1 MKAPKYWEN
10 GCGGLMSAL
19 LSPLGWLFGVGT
31 QMNQS
36 AASPIQAPVPV
47 LCIGNAVVGGAGKT
61 PIAIDIGKRLLDA
74 GVNVH
79 YLSRGYGGSEQ
90 GPHLVDPVS
99 DKATRVG
106 DEPLLLA
113 QVAPTW
119 ISRDRVKGAIA
130 MVEAGA
136 KAILMDDGFQNP
148 SLLKDI
154 SLCVID
160 GTYGIGNGRVMP
172 AGPLREEFEH
182 SLQKSNAIV
191 IMGTDRTGMVELI
204 KETTPD
210 IVLLKAQIT
219 AKPIN
224 FDIIN
229 RPIHAFAG
237 IGHPDKF
244 FNMLR
249 ELGCDVIKSTPFADH
264 HIYEDTEVS
273 LLVEAAKSD
282 KALLLTTEKDYVRL
296 DRKWHIVV
304 KPISISLT
312 WENEPPLKTLLEPI
326 IHFASNTE
334 NHHVEKTERP

>member
-1 MKAPKYWEN
+1 MKAPRYWKH
-10 GCGGLMSAL
+10 GCGGLMSTL

-36 AASPIQAPVPV
+36 AASPVQAPVPV

-74 GVNVH
+74 GINVH

-90 GPHLVDPVS
+90 GPLLIDPES
-99 DKATRVG
+99 DKAARVG

-113 QVAPTW
+113 QIAPTW
-119 ISRDRVKGAIA
+119 ISGDRVKGATA

-136 KAILMDDGFQNP
+136 QVILMDDGFQNP

-191 IMGTDRTGMVELI
+191 IMGRDHIGMAKYI
-204 KETTPD
+204 KKASPD
-210 IVLLKAQIT
+210 VVLLKAQIT
-219 AKPIN
+219 TKPIN
-224 FDIIN
+224 FDILN
-229 RPIHAFAG
+229 QPIHAFAG

-244 FNMLR
+244 FSMLR
-249 ELGCDVIKSTPFADH
+249 ELGCNVTKSTPFADH
-264 HIYEDTEVS
+264 HIYKDTEVS
-273 LLVEAAKSD
+273 LLVEAAKAD

-296 DRKWHIVV
+296 DTKWRNTV
-304 KPISISLT
+304 KPIGISLT
-312 WENEPPLKTLLEPI
+312 WENEIPLKTLLEPVI
-326 IHFASNTE
+326 NFAM
-334 NHHVEKTERP
+334 